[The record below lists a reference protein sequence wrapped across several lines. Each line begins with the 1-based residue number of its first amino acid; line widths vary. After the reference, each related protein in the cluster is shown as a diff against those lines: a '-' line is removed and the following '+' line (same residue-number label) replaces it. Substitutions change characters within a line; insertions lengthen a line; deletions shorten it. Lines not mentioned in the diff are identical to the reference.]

1 MAFALERERGLAS
14 EARHHDDACMTRSFA
29 LSIWMAACL
38 MQSSFAQAQE
48 ANPRATIQL
57 DHALAERDATLRL
70 EMREEKIAEGA
81 VMLAFAGASVLGG
94 AATAAI
100 GYQDVRLLSAGLAT
114 AGWGVVNGVLA
125 LFLLDL
131 SGESL
136 NAASAAR
143 LMTGERLF
151 ADIEGLANDQGSSAL
166 IFALNTGID
175 IGYVATG
182 ILLAIIGFNARP
194 EDQGLIG
201 YGFAQAAQGLGLF
214 AFDLTCWMRSSQR
227 QSRAQQ
233 MITPSFED

>member
-1 MAFALERERGLAS
+1 MIMVAWLTQGSLA
-14 EARHHDDACMTRSFA
+14 A
-29 LSIWMAACL
+29 
-38 MQSSFAQAQE
+38 AQE
-48 ANPRATIQL
+48 ATATPRATIRL

-70 EMREEKIAEGA
+70 EMREDKITEAA
-81 VMLAFAGASVLGG
+81 VLLSFAGASILGG

-100 GYQDVRLLSAGLAT
+100 GYEDFRLLSAGLAT
-114 AGWGVVNGVLA
+114 AGWGLVNGVLA

-136 NAASAAR
+136 SAANASR

-166 IFALNTGID
+166 IFAVNTGID

-182 ILLAIIGFNARP
+182 ILLAIIGFNAGP

-201 YGFAQAAQGLGLF
+201 YGLAQAAQGLGLF
-214 AFDLTCWMRSSQR
+214 AFDLACWMRSSEA
-227 QSRAQQ
+227 QSRAQDLL
-233 MITPSFED
+233 MPTFED

>member
-1 MAFALERERGLAS
+1 
-14 EARHHDDACMTRSFA
+14 MTRSLA
-29 LSIWMAACL
+29 LSIWVAVWW
-38 MQSSFAQAQE
+38 MQSAHAQAQE
-48 ANPRATIQL
+48 ATPRATIVL
-57 DHALAERDATLRL
+57 DHALAERDAALRL

-81 VMLAFAGASVLGG
+81 VLLSFAGASVLGG

-100 GYQDVRLLSAGLAT
+100 GYDDFRLLSAGLAT

-131 SGESL
+131 TGESL
-136 NAASAAR
+136 SAAGAAR

-166 IFALNTGID
+166 VFAVNTGID

-214 AFDLTCWMRSSQR
+214 AFDLACWMRSSER
-227 QSRAQQ
+227 QSRAQDL
-233 MITPSFED
+233 MMPSFED